1 MLQTTGN
8 ILMKRAELKDIYFN
22 IYMTYTNSYTT
33 LEDIG
38 YKYDISKQRVWQI
51 IRYCKLGGGNYYRG
65 LEAYNKAHKEFKN
78 TFKEEGSK
86 VINKAIRE
94 WLDSNGVRLIKTK
107 NEKRKD

>member
-1 MLQTTGN
+1 
-8 ILMKRAELKDIYFN
+8 MKRAELKDIYFN

-65 LEAYNKAHKEFKN
+65 LEAYNKAHKEIKDNLKDEKVLIYKKN
-78 TFKEEGSK
+78 SLMKL
-86 VINKAIRE
+86 N
-94 WLDSNGVRLIKTK
+94 W
-107 NEKRKD
+107 